1 MAGTSEIGSAP
12 MPERVK
18 PPENP
23 VEIVHDG
30 AAVVAERGEP
40 LAHALIAADRLPLA
54 RSAKLHRPRG
64 PYCLRGGCDGCLAR
78 VDGEPNVMTCLRP
91 AHGGERVETQ
101 NVLGT
106 RGIDALR
113 AADFLFPRGIDHHR
127 LFAGIRGVSG
137 IVQSFARRVAGLGTL
152 PETTAAPTAATRR
165 EVDVLV
171 VGGGASGLA
180 ALAELPA
187 GAVLVDDGPSPGG
200 RKRAIDPERARD
212 LVSKATARG
221 AELWAETTAI
231 ALYREPERADGR
243 LHAVAIGPERAT
255 LFVAR
260 TVIVASGRHAPVLA
274 FGENDLPGVY
284 SAGAALALWRGGITL
299 GRRVALIGD
308 GAMEEAFSRAVAES
322 SEVIRVREVDVVRAV
337 GRARVTGIVIRDGE
351 REHRERVDAIVV
363 GGPGSP
369 ATELAVQAGAAV
381 EFDALAGYRL
391 RAGEDGR
398 LGPGLYGA
406 GSLIGSETPTASGAV
421 TGVRVRRE
429 LGLAG

>member
-1 MAGTSEIGSAP
+1 

-23 VEIVHDG
+23 VEIHHDG
-30 AAVVAERGEP
+30 ARVVAERGEP
-40 LAHALIAADRLPLA
+40 LAHALIAADRLPVA
-54 RSAKLHRPRG
+54 RSPKLHRPRG

-91 AHGGERVETQ
+91 ARGGEKIETQ

-106 RGIDALR
+106 RGVDALR

-127 LFAGIRGVSG
+127 LFAGIRGVSS

-152 PETTAAPTAATRR
+152 PDATLLPTSAARR

-171 VGGGASGLA
+171 IGGGASGLA
-180 ALAELPA
+180 ALAELPE

-200 RKRAIDPERARD
+200 RQRAIAPERARD
-212 LVSKATARG
+212 LVSKATGRG
-221 AELWAETTAI
+221 AELCAETTAI
-231 ALYREPERADGR
+231 ALYREPEQSDGR
-243 LHAVAIGPERAT
+243 LHAVALSPGSAT

-260 TVIVASGRHAPVLA
+260 AVIVASGRHAPVVA

-284 SAGAALALWRGGITL
+284 SAGAALALWRGGIAL
-299 GRRVALIGD
+299 GARLALIGE
-308 GAMEEAFSRAVAES
+308 GAVEEALCRAVAGH
-322 SEVIRVREVDVVRAV
+322 SEVIRLREVDVVRAV
-337 GRARVTGIVIRDGE
+337 GRAKVTGIVLRDGGRE
-351 REHRERVDAIVV
+351 RRERVDAIVV

-369 ATELAVQAGAAV
+369 AMELAVQAGAAV
-381 EFDALAGYRL
+381 EFDALSGYRL
-391 RAGEDGR
+391 HADEDGR
-398 LGPGLYGA
+398 LGPALFGT
-406 GSLIGSETPTASGAV
+406 GSLVGSDTPTASGAV

-429 LGLAG
+429 LAIGP